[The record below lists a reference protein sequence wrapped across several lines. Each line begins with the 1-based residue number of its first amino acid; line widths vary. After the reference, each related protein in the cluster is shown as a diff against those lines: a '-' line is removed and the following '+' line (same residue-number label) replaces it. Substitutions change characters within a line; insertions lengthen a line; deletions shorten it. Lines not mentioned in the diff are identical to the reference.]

1 MRILISAASG
11 LIGSAVSAAL
21 QADGH
26 AVVRLVRRPPVAG
39 GEVRWDPAAG
49 VLDPTAVEGSD
60 AVVHLSGEPILG
72 RWTAAKK
79 AAIRASRVDSTA
91 LLSGV
96 LAGLRHP
103 PATLIAASAVGYYG
117 DRGDELLTEESTPGR
132 DWLAQVTSEWEAA
145 AEPAARRGIRVVHL
159 RTGLVLAPPPKGGA
173 LASMLLPFQLGLGGP
188 VASGRQYWS
197 WIAIDDA
204 VGAVR
209 HLLASPQVRGPVNVT
224 APAPVTSREFAR
236 TLGRVLRRPAVLPV
250 PAFALRLLFGEAADA
265 TLLTGSRV
273 VPAKLQAS
281 GYAFLYPYLEAAL
294 RHVLGRDKDAR
305 P

>member
-21 QADGH
+21 HADGH
-26 AVVRLVRRPPVAG
+26 VVVRLVRRPPGA

-49 VLDPTAVEGSD
+49 VLDPAAVEGCD
-60 AVVHLSGEPILG
+60 AVVHLSGERILG

-91 LLSGV
+91 LLAGV
-96 LAGLRHP
+96 LPGLRRP
-103 PATLIAASAVGYYG
+103 PATLIVASAVGYYG
-117 DRGDELLTEESTPGR
+117 DRGDELLTEESSPGR
-132 DWLAQVTSEWEAA
+132 DWLAQVTREWEAA

-159 RTGLVLAPPPKGGA
+159 RTGLVLTPKGGA
-173 LASMLLPFQLGLGGP
+173 LARMLLPFQLGLGGP

-209 HLLASPQVRGPVNVT
+209 HLLAATQVRGPVNVT
-224 APAPVTSREFAR
+224 APAAVTSREFAR
-236 TLGRVLRRPAVLPV
+236 TLGRVLRRPAVLPI
-250 PAFALRLLFGEAADA
+250 PAFALRLLYGEAADA
-265 TLLTGSRV
+265 ALLTGSRV

-281 GYAFLYPYLEAAL
+281 GYAFRYPYLEAAL
-294 RHVLGRDKDAR
+294 RHLLGRDKDAR